1 MPNNAILCFCKPKWF
16 HALSILKNNSIHQ
29 CFSSLLLMS
38 EKYWGGFYYLLCSL
52 NRILFPYL
60 CFNEQIKAE
69 PPLKN
74 QSHLPHRQAEEEKSY
89 DHIHW
94 KGKSTWQ
101 NPIPTMIKESLGKWR
116 IEGELPQCDKECLQ
130 EVSRMTQSD
139 SWVGSAGSSTRTIV
153 CVGSSGRGGD
163 RETLSIIWGRCWKW
177 SAEDWD
183 GDGEH

>member
-74 QSHLPHRQAEEEKSY
+74 QSHLPHRRAEEEKSY

-94 KGKSTWQ
+94 RGKSTWR

-116 IEGELPQCDKECLQ
+116 IEGSFLNVIKNVYKESPAWHRVVHGLA
-130 EVSRMTQSD
+130 VLA
-139 SWVGSAGSSTRTIV
+139 VPP
-153 CVGSSGRGGD
+153 
-163 RETLSIIWGRCWKW
+163 
-177 SAEDWD
+177 
-183 GDGEH
+183 GE